1 MWEIF
6 KHKSVKVKIKLDNMD
21 QVMGIVKLN
30 EFDFFYE
37 KSCGIW
43 ITIRNFGSRKQEPK
57 TESRNLIIVLC
68 SFSISKEK
76 IDQNSKEG
84 WF

>member
-1 MWEIF
+1 
-6 KHKSVKVKIKLDNMD
+6 MD

-57 TESRNLIIVLC
+57 TESRNL
-68 SFSISKEK
+68 
-76 IDQNSKEG
+76 EG
-84 WF
+84 CIRYL